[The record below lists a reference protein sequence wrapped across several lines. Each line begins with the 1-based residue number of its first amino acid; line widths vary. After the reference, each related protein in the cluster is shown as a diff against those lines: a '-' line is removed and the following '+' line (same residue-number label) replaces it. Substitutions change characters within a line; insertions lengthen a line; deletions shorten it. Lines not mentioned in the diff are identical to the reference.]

1 MTNPTSLPNIYT
13 RPYSLNDD
21 YKRSPQVTR
30 SALWVSSVRYLQ
42 SNSSTRCEEWWQFI
56 VTHSTQLEQ
65 HHKKLINCF
74 RETTLILFNLT
85 RSNLLSITFD
95 THIHGYGMRRWVES
109 VADGGQP
116 QTTRCEGLLE
126 EVWCFNPQNICL
138 MWYRTLNIS
147 IRNFISVYMPMESTY
162 TCTWSR

>member
-21 YKRSPQVTR
+21 YKRSPQVNR

-56 VTHSTQLEQ
+56 ATQSTQLEQ

-95 THIHGYGMRRWVES
+95 THYTYTWLWNAPLGWVGS
-109 VADGGQP
+109 FWRASHRPPDVRDYQKKSDI
-116 QTTRCEGLLE
+116 LILKIS
-126 EVWCFNPQNICL
+126 VWCDTALWI
-138 MWYRTLNIS
+138 
-147 IRNFISVYMPMESTY
+147 FISVYMPMESTY
-162 TCTWSR
+162 TCT